1 MTFYDSRLEDEAVV
15 EKRREAAE
23 KSQAKNSGPGTAPA
37 SSSLSGPRQPKVL
50 KRRPLP
56 ADPTGASPA
65 RNAAPEHVQP
75 APAQAHSSPVRPAMP
90 DQNHST
96 PPRPVGPETARPT
109 SRHAAAPDTV
119 YSTTPHGSSP
129 GSRPGRGYD
138 APEDFQREWAPPNPR
153 HAVANTP
160 PYPQDPR
167 PSHREQSAEPYDPR
181 YQQPRPQA
189 EYDNTYQPEHH
200 RQRQEV
206 TSSRYEYPEEAYP
219 RNPYETPPRQNN
231 YQLVTPEQSRY
242 SGDQASHGQRSR
254 NSPYQP
260 GPLGYAY
267 DAAPPE
273 SALPRSTPGSAEQY
287 HRYNTTP
294 VKGDVFRDSPR
305 RNTVGREDYHPEY
318 ASMQPRVEDEEDEE
332 PPPPPPVHRSGLV
345 QTSQHGQPNQ
355 HTGASPTTYRAYSP
369 EFAPSASQSTNLEPA
384 TSASSPS
391 SQTSYSQPGKGRVQ
405 DLPSHNDVQEMP
417 PSLVAGYDPTV
428 ADAESE
434 RVIRESRASRRHSSM
449 HQPAPQPSEPQ
460 YHQSQ
465 ASESQY
471 YQSQPSEH
479 QPQPSEPQYQQS
491 QHSESQYYQPQPP
504 ESQYYTSQPSD
515 PQYHQGQHPESQYYQ
530 PRSSDPQYYPPQP
543 PDPQYHQS
551 QHSESQYYQPQH
563 SQSQYYPPQS
573 SDSPYY
579 PERLRS
585 SPGPVDEGADP
596 RSNSGVSKP
605 RSTSPDI
612 RGIPPRKSVSPRPP
626 PTEERG
632 LTGVPFSPDSYDAL
646 NPNAGRA
653 SATTAPAPRY
663 ETPEQAMEA
672 ARRTELEKE
681 RELQPI
687 IGSDGRVIDPSD
699 HLPTDTWAPEP
710 ERKSKKPEVVVRFKH
725 PPPSSTM
732 GPRPSPRD
740 SVAAR
745 PPPNPQVIEVAQ
757 AERSRHRLQRYHA
770 RPQSYAQ
777 PSSSSAYQAVRVESG
792 GREYHSR
799 GGYSHHRNYSTPNAY
814 APPPPPPPQTRRRS
828 ISPSPSSLYAP
839 EESTPPIP
847 SKVPVAPPMNQSHPM
862 LGPTSSTTTTAP
874 PSGSLDAL
882 AQEMKTIDIGSVGCR
897 SGRNGKRY
905 HYNPPPRAPPVG
917 AGYAV

>member
-1 MTFYDSRLEDEAVV
+1 MSKPAKLPNVHTAGIYADMALDGPAIGTLVAVIDRAKNLPNRKTMGKQNPYCAARLGKEAKKTDTDMRGGQTPRWDQELRFTVHESPDYQQLKVSVFNDDKKTDLIGETWIDLKNVLTPGGGQSDQWHPLQYKGKYAGEVRIEMTFYDSRLEDEAVV

-206 TSSRYEYPEEAYP
+206 TSGRYEYPEEAYP

-267 DAAPPE
+267 DTALPE

-465 ASESQY
+465 ASESQ
-471 YQSQPSEH
+471 
-479 QPQPSEPQYQQS
+479 
-491 QHSESQYYQPQPP
+491 
-504 ESQYYTSQPSD
+504 
-515 PQYHQGQHPESQYYQ
+515 
-530 PRSSDPQYYPPQP
+530 
-543 PDPQYHQS
+543 
-551 QHSESQYYQPQH
+551 
-563 SQSQYYPPQS
+563 
-573 SDSPYY
+573 
-579 PERLRS
+579 
-585 SPGPVDEGADP
+585 
-596 RSNSGVSKP
+596 
-605 RSTSPDI
+605 STSPDI

-725 PPPSSTM
+725 PPQSSTM

-740 SVAAR
+740 S
-745 PPPNPQVIEVAQ
+745 
-757 AERSRHRLQRYHA
+757 
-770 RPQSYAQ
+770 
-777 PSSSSAYQAVRVESG
+777 AVRVESG